1 MGEKIEET
9 IVKGTA
15 EKTVANGVVR
25 ILMDATEDVIGVHGL
40 RALLNFAKMPY
51 LFENKP
57 DYGYDKNYTDEEYS
71 RIIISYYDLLGISG
85 AKSVFRMIGKAIVKR
100 TTGLGLFDSVK
111 EFPPEER
118 LFKAVELYTMVSGR
132 GRVFMEDNAIVFDNF
147 ACSTCFNVKSETPVC
162 TIINGFLDD
171 LAVWSGFTGKR
182 SVETRCKAM
191 GHETCRYE
199 IR

>member
-1 MGEKIEET
+1 MT
-9 IVKGTA
+9 

-25 ILMDATEDVIGVHGL
+25 ILMDATEDVIGEHGL
-40 RALLNFAKMPY
+40 KALLNFAKMPY

-71 RIIISYYDLLGISG
+71 RMIISYYDLLGIPG

-100 TTGLGLFDSVK
+100 TTGLGLFDSIK

-118 LFKAVELYTMVSGR
+118 LFKGIELYAMVSGR
-132 GRVFMEDNAIVFDNF
+132 GRVFIEDGVIVYDNN
-147 ACSTCFNVKSETPVC
+147 ACSTCFNIENDTPVC
-162 TIINGFLDD
+162 TIVSGFLDD
-171 LAVWSGFTGKR
+171 MLVWSGVKGKR
-182 SVETRCKAM
+182 SVETQCKAM

>member
-1 MGEKIEET
+1 M
-9 IVKGTA
+9 A

-25 ILMDATEDVIGVHGL
+25 ILMDATEDVIGEHGL
-40 RALLNFAKMPY
+40 KALLNFAKMPY

-71 RIIISYYDLLGISG
+71 RIIISYYDLLGIPG

-100 TTGLGLFDSVK
+100 VTGLGLFDSVK

-118 LFKAVELYTMVSGR
+118 LFKGIELYSTVSGR
-132 GRVFMEDNAIVFDNF
+132 GRVFMEDGVIVFDNA
-147 ACSTCFNVKSETPVC
+147 ACSTCFNIKNGTPVC
-162 TIINGFLDD
+162 TIISGFLDD
-171 LAVWSGFTGKR
+171 LAKWSGVEGKR
-182 SVETRCKAM
+182 SVETLCKAK
-191 GHETCRYE
+191 GDDTCRYE